1 MKAQDL
7 KNSVLQLAIQGKL
20 VEQNPNDEPASVL
33 LERIKAEKEQL
44 IKEKKIKR
52 EKPLLEISEE
62 EKPFEI
68 PESWK
73 WIRVGDL
80 LYNMT
85 GLSYKKDKLAIKTNE
100 MVRVLRGGN
109 ILDMEYKFK
118 DDDIFISS
126 EFVKDNTLLRDM
138 DLITPAVTSL
148 EHIGKIA
155 FVDKDYNDVT
165 AGGFVLILRNYYKC
179 RELVKYL
186 HYYFNSYYFRNECR
200 RITNK
205 SGQAFYNLSR
215 PKLMNLVVAVPP
227 LEEQKR
233 IVAKIE
239 EVLEKIEEY
248 DKAEKE
254 LSELE
259 KAFPQ
264 DMKKSILQY
273 AIQGK
278 LVEQNPNDEPAS
290 VLLERIKSEKEQL
303 IKEKKIK
310 KEKLLPEISEE
321 EKPFDIP
328 DSWEWVR
335 LGEVTTIKGG
345 KRIPVGKT
353 LLDSP
358 TEHIYIRVSDMKNG
372 SIIDNDLKY
381 ISDDVY
387 DKIKEYYIESEDLYI
402 VIVGSTIGKC
412 GFVPKKFNKMIL
424 TENASK
430 IILHKISKEYLFYII
445 NSEFIQRQLIDK
457 TNQVGQPK
465 LALIRLKSVLI
476 PLPPL
481 DEQKRMVDKIEKLIN
496 YVDRLQNII
505 DNQKAI
511 NKIVQAKS
519 IEVSYV
525 KELVKN

>member
-126 EFVKDNTLLRDM
+126 EFVKDNALLRNM

-273 AIQGK
+273 AVQGK
-278 LVEQNPNDEPAS
+278 LVGQNPNDEPAS
-290 VLLERIKSEKEQL
+290 ILLEKIKAEKEKL

-310 KEKLLPEISEE
+310 REKPLPEISEE
-321 EKPFDIP
+321 EKSFEIP

-335 LGEVTTIKGG
+335 LGSILQKLTDGTHSTPRYVNEG
-345 KRIPVGKT
+345 IPFLSVKDMSSGI
-353 LLDSP
+353 LDFSN
-358 TEHIYIRVSDMKNG
+358 T
-372 SIIDNDLKY
+372 KY
-381 ISDDVY
+381 IS
-387 DKIKEYYIESEDLYI
+387 KQEHEELFKRCNPEYGDILLTKVGTTGVP
-402 VIVGSTIGKC
+402 VIVDTEKEFSL
-412 GFVPKKFNKMIL
+412 FVSVALLKFNKEFIYNKFLYYLLQSPLLKKQCEESTKGVGNKNLVIRDISKMIL
-424 TENASK
+424 P
-430 IILHKISKEYLFYII
+430 F
-445 NSEFIQRQLIDK
+445 
-457 TNQVGQPK
+457 
-465 LALIRLKSVLI
+465 
-476 PLPPL
+476 PPIE
-481 DEQKRMVDKIEKLIN
+481 EQKRIVNKIEKIMIYIDKLQDKIN
-496 YVDRLQNII
+496 SKDT
-505 DNQKAI
+505 I
-511 NKIVQAKS
+511 NELVRIKS
-519 IEVSYV
+519 IEVEDK
-525 KELVKN
+525 KELVSK